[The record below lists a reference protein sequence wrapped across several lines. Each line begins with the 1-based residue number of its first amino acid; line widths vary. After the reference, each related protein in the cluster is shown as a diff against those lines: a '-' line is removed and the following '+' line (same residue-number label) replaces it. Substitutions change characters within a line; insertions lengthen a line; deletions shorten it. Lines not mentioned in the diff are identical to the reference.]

1 MLDVAVWA
9 MYLLILYIS
18 FFLLLT
24 FFDEGVLR
32 NSVEWPE
39 EFLTIS
45 LVIPA
50 YNEED
55 TIGMTIESAQE
66 ADYPEGKKEI
76 IVVNDG
82 SEDDTL
88 EIARVYE
95 DEDIKVIDQENQG
108 KGGALNTGLEE
119 AEGELF
125 GVVDADSRL
134 KKNSLKNIVA
144 EMSDEMAGIASAMK
158 VYQPSNL
165 LQKMQWLEYM
175 VGIFLRN
182 IMGSIDA
189 IHVTPGP
196 LSIYRRDKLEEVG
209 GFDEDTL
216 VEDQEICFRFQ
227 NRHDRVGHSRKGEV
241 YTVAPAT
248 VKEFYNQRYRW
259 YRGSLENLVEY
270 KHMILNPEY
279 GDFGVFG
286 TTAKIV
292 QAVLSIFAI
301 GVMTYYILNPIQSFL
316 RDFARLG
323 ISMFN
328 LDLSYF
334 TLSRILRET
343 YWWAIS
349 RQFVSMT
356 LLGMVFLFSI
366 VMAYL
371 SARHTEE
378 KLFEQGI
385 IPTFTYLFWYVFF
398 IGGVWL
404 KVFIDVILDWGDRKW

>member
-1 MLDVAVWA
+1 MLEIAVWG
-9 MYLLILYIS
+9 MYLIILYIS
-18 FFLLLT
+18 FFLILT

-32 NSVEWPE
+32 EPVEYPD
-39 EFLTIS
+39 EFPSIS

-50 YNEED
+50 YNEEE
-55 TIGMTIESAQE
+55 TIGMTIESAMS
-66 ADYPEGKKEI
+66 ADYPEGKKQI

-82 SEDDTL
+82 SQDDTL
-88 EIARVYE
+88 EIAKGYE
-95 DEDIKVIDQENQG
+95 CEEVEVIDQENQG
-108 KGGALNTGLEE
+108 KGGALNTGLKH
-119 AEGELF
+119 AEGTLF

-134 KKNSLKNIVA
+134 KDDSLKNIVS
-144 EMSDEMAGIASAMK
+144 EMTEEMAGIASAMK
-158 VYQPSNL
+158 VYKPSNL

-196 LSIYRRDKLEEVG
+196 LSIYRREKLDEVG

-227 NRHDRVGHSRKGEV
+227 DNHDRVGHSRKGEV
-241 YTVAPAT
+241 YTVAPST
-248 VKEFYNQRYRW
+248 LREFYDQRYRW

-270 KHMILNPEY
+270 KHMIMNPEF
-279 GDFGVFG
+279 GDFGMFG

-292 QAVLSIFAI
+292 QAVLSVFGIM
-301 GVMTYYILNPIQSFL
+301 VLSYYFLNPVFSFL
-316 RDFARLG
+316 RDFSQLG
-323 ISMFN
+323 WGMFTIDWAS
-328 LDLSYF
+328 LTIPSILSDM
-334 TLSRILRET
+334 

-349 RQFVSMT
+349 QRFVSLI
-356 LLGMVFLFSI
+356 LLGTVFLFSI
-366 VMAYL
+366 SMAYL

-378 KLFEQGI
+378 DLFEQGV

>member
-1 MLDVAVWA
+1 MIEPVVWG
-9 MYLLILYIS
+9 MYLVILYIS
-18 FFLLLT
+18 FFLILT
-24 FFDEGVLR
+24 FFDESALR
-32 NSVEWPE
+32 ESVEWLENFPSV
-39 EFLTIS
+39 S

-55 TIGMTIESAQE
+55 TIAMTIESALSV
-66 ADYPEGKKEI
+66 DYPDYEV

-88 EIARVYE
+88 EIVKEYE
-95 DEDIKVIDQENQG
+95 ESGDVKLIDQENQG
-108 KGGALNTGLEE
+108 KGAALNAGLEI

-134 KKNSLKNIVA
+134 KKNSLKNIVS
-144 EMSDEMAGIASAMK
+144 EMTDEMVGIASAMK

-196 LSIYRRDKLEEVG
+196 LSIYRTDKLEELG

-227 NRHDRVGHSRKGEV
+227 DNHYRVGHSRKGEV
-241 YTVAPAT
+241 YTVAPKT
-248 VKEFYNQRYRW
+248 VREFYDQRYRW
-259 YRGSLENLVEY
+259 YRGSLENLIEY
-270 KHMILNPEY
+270 KHMILNPKY
-279 GDFGVFG
+279 GDFGMFG
-286 TTAKIV
+286 TTAKIL
-292 QAVLSIFAI
+292 QAGLSVLGIFLI
-301 GVMTYYILNPIQSFL
+301 SYYILNPIYSFA
-316 RDFARLG
+316 RDFAQLG
-323 ISMFN
+323 FSMFN
-328 LDLSYF
+328 INLSYY
-334 TLSRILRET
+334 TVSNILQEF
-343 YWWAIS
+343 YWWTIS
-349 RQFVSMT
+349 QRFLSLI
-356 LLGMVFLFSI
+356 LLGSVFLFSLFL
-366 VMAYL
+366 AYL

-398 IGGVWL
+398 IGGVWS
-404 KVFIDVILDWGDRKW
+404 KVFADVALDWGDRKW